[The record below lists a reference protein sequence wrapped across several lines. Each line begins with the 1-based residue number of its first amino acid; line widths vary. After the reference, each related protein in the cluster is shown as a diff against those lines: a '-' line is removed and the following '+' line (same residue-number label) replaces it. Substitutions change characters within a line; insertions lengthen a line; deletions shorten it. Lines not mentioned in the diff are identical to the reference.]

1 MSGRQQDCLKRIWER
16 LLRTGNADGIRRV
29 FFQDECWKILG
40 QGRFGPARLGVD
52 AQDETPLPVVD
63 GCRRA
68 AYQQRKSNMSNPTAI
83 TGPQISAVVLFQR
96 LAPTFAVKLSHQL
109 HRAGLKNSND
119 LICAL
124 TTGLRTFASAQG
136 VCLAVD
142 FPQAWP
148 EALQALRG
156 TRSEQEW
163 EEVLAQS
170 TAAPEAKGHILA
182 FGAWI
187 LTAIII
193 AHSGPLDADISLE
206 DLSECL

>member
-1 MSGRQQDCLKRIWER
+1 
-16 LLRTGNADGIRRV
+16 
-29 FFQDECWKILG
+29 
-40 QGRFGPARLGVD
+40 
-52 AQDETPLPVVD
+52 
-63 GCRRA
+63 
-68 AYQQRKSNMSNPTAI
+68 MSNPTAI

-182 FGAWI
+182 LGASQMISLLEATQKAAGMSPRVMTAFGAWI